1 VGGLPKF
8 SHPNL
13 LVGSDTFDD
22 AGVYKINDETVII
35 QTLDFFTPM
44 VDDPYLFGQIAA
56 SNALSDVYAMGGVP
70 ITAMNIAAFPTS
82 MEPEVLHQILAGGA
96 DKVMESGAVLIG
108 GHTVMD
114 EEPKYGLSVTGIAHP
129 DQVTPNGG
137 GSAGDI
143 LFLTKTLGTGLL
155 STGLKGGLLTQE
167 DTLPAAREMAELNKP
182 AAEAMNKVGVKGATD
197 ITGFGLLGH
206 LKEIVEASGVGAE
219 IDHTKIPVWP
229 RALEMADLGL
239 IPAGGHRNRDFIS
252 PHVTEIGDVPRA
264 MMDCL
269 YDPQTAG
276 GLLMAVPAAAKEEMI
291 KELDAKGV
299 KYAIIGELIEGSGI
313 RVK

>member
-1 VGGLPKF
+1 M
-8 SHPNL
+8 
-13 LVGSDTFDD
+13 VGSDTFDD

-56 SNALSDVYAMGGVP
+56 SNALSDVYAMGGEP

-82 MEPEVLHQILAGGA
+82 LDTEVLHQILKGGA

-108 GHTVMD
+108 GHTVID

-129 DQVTPNGG
+129 DQLTPNGG
-137 GSAGDI
+137 GAAGDI
-143 LFLTKTLGTGLL
+143 LFLTKTIGTGLL
-155 STGLKGGLLTQE
+155 ATGIKAGLLTME
-167 DTLPAAREMAELNKP
+167 DIRPAAEEMAELNKT
-182 AAEAMNKVGVKGATD
+182 AAEIMNQVGVKGATD

-206 LKEIVEASGVGAE
+206 LKEIIEASGVGAE
-219 IDHTKIPVWP
+219 IDHSAVPLWP
-229 RALEMADLGL
+229 KALEMANLGL

-252 PHVTEIGDVPRA
+252 PHVTEVGEVPVA
-264 MMDCL
+264 VMDCL

-276 GLLMAVPAAAKEEMI
+276 GLLMAVPAAAKEEMA
-291 KELDAKGV
+291 AKLEAAGV
-299 KYAIIGELIEGSGI
+299 KYAIIGKLTAGSGI
-313 RVK
+313 VVR